1 MTTTISHLTTNIIAM
16 KKRLQCLAMSI
27 LLALGCAQASTTLPI
42 NGEIFKANDARIQY
56 IGRVSVS
63 PTGIARFNYPGVTI
77 KARFQGTSLKM
88 VCRPKTGFFMVSIDG
103 AEAFKVSFDSER
115 DSVVSLCTAL
125 PQGIHEV
132 RAMYVIEG
140 LDRKPEFHAFVLDK
154 GCQLADPPA
163 LSDRTIEFIGNSI
176 TCGFG
181 TESIVA
187 SDPYEDNTENHW
199 YTYARIVADSLQAR
213 YHCVARSGIGVYR
226 NAGGPKEG
234 SKDNMPWQYPYTL
247 FNQHE
252 EAWDFSKYQPK
263 LVCVN
268 LGTNDFSSNNYDT
281 KLYEEAYR
289 KFLGQLR
296 EYYPGAKIVMLT
308 GSMMNGKE
316 NEEQK
321 AILNKLM
328 KETREK
334 GDKEIYRFDFTPQRG
349 DLGFG
354 AGWHPSKA
362 QQEKMASELLP
373 FLKGLM
379 GW

>member
-1 MTTTISHLTTNIIAM
+1 M
-16 KKRLQCLAMSI
+16 AMSI

-77 KARFQGTSLKM
+77 QARFQGTSLKM

-140 LDRKPEFHAFVLDK
+140 LYRNPEFHAFVLDK

-268 LGTNDFSSNNYDT
+268 LGTNDFSSNNYDP

-296 EYYPGAKIVMLT
+296 EYYPG
-308 GSMMNGKE
+308 
-316 NEEQK
+316 QK
-321 AILNKLM
+321 
-328 KETREK
+328 
-334 GDKEIYRFDFTPQRG
+334 
-349 DLGFG
+349 
-354 AGWHPSKA
+354 S
-362 QQEKMASELLP
+362 
-373 FLKGLM
+373 
-379 GW
+379 